1 MSPIGPWTAGNWQI
15 DTNDFYSFWGIGDH
29 PLFVPATHIYIYRHR
44 PQQGSVCTAKFVTS
58 PPVSPDSFPMKPSP
72 AWTGV
77 MFSHHGLNG
86 LFMTM
91 TSQNATSRPHG
102 EARHIIHRLNNHP
115 ILTLDPHLP
124 FRTPSMYQLNHEKY
138 RYPMALVNRCR

>member
-1 MSPIGPWTAGNWQI
+1 
-15 DTNDFYSFWGIGDH
+15 
-29 PLFVPATHIYIYRHR
+29 
-44 PQQGSVCTAKFVTS
+44 
-58 PPVSPDSFPMKPSP
+58 
-72 AWTGV
+72 

-102 EARHIIHRLNNHP
+102 EARYIIHGLNNHP

-124 FRTPSMYQLNHEKY
+124 FRTPSMYQLNHEQY